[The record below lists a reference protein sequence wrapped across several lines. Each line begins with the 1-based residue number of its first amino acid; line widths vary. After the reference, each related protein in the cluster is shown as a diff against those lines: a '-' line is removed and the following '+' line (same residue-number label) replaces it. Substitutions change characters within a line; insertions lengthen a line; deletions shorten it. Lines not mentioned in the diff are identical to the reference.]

1 MSTNDETTPYPIHGH
16 DPAAFDRALVVSP
29 PGEWEGLIALA
40 LDGVDSPRSKR
51 NYRGALTD
59 FLTWWDVQGQPPLS
73 KAVVQQYKTTLLDQ
87 GLAPS
92 TINLKL
98 SAIRKLIAEAADNG
112 LIDPVLAQGIKAVK
126 GVPRAGVRLGNWL
139 SLEQARRLV
148 NTPDPSTR
156 RGVRDRAILCVL
168 VLAGLRREECAALT
182 VEHLQQREGRW
193 VITDLVG
200 KRGRV
205 RSVPVRPAVKGAL
218 DAWLAV
224 AGITSGALWRAFRKG
239 DHLDGNSQGLSSQ
252 AIWGVVSDYAGQ
264 LGLENIA
271 PHDLRRTY
279 AKLAHQGGAALEQ
292 ISLNLGHESIRTTE
306 LYLGV
311 DLDLQHAPSDYIDIS
326 LENDSWRLSAEDGAD
341 G

>member
-1 MSTNDETTPYPIHGH
+1 MSMPDPLSTPAVLNPNVLSTADLARVISLAET
-16 DPAAFDRALVVSP
+16 
-29 PGEWEGLIALA
+29 WEGLIALA

-59 FLTWWDVQGQPPLS
+59 FLTWWDAQGRPTLS

-98 SAIRKLIAEAADNG
+98 SAIRKLISEAADNG
-112 LIDPVLAQGIKAVK
+112 LMDPVLAQGIKAVK

-156 RGVRDRAILCVL
+156 RGLRDRAILCVL

-218 DAWLAV
+218 DAWLQA

-239 DHLDGNSQGLSSQ
+239 DHLDEKSQGLSSQ
-252 AIWGVVSDYAGQ
+252 ALWGVVSDYAGQ

-311 DLDLQHAPSDYIDIS
+311 DLDLQHAPSDCIDIS
-326 LENDSWRLSAEDGAD
+326 LERNP
-341 G
+341 